1 MVSEL
6 HNWSND
12 DLLYL
17 TIQNCNGL
25 DIVKVRR
32 VDLFYLTNQNNKA
45 RKEEVK
51 DVICRSLCSSLWIG
65 EASDY
70 MGFK

>member
-1 MVSEL
+1 MSEL
-6 HNWSND
+6 HKWSD
-12 DLLYL
+12 DELLYL

-25 DIVKVRR
+25 DIVKERR

-51 DVICRSLCSSLWIG
+51 DVMCHSLSSSLWIG

-70 MGFK
+70 MGFR